1 MEIPQYA
8 NAKGG
13 GKDRHEIRFLG
24 IELKTLGKIMQKKLD
39 KSNLC
44 LQKSAKLLDAFSS
57 EELKNL
63 IILFNTV
70 NRNTSR

>member
-44 LQKSAKLLDAFSS
+44 LQIDRQDLCMNCQDCWVRSRH
-57 EELKNL
+57 
-63 IILFNTV
+63 
-70 NRNTSR
+70 RNWK